1 MKIIVTVSEI
11 TIKQRRKICQP
22 NLSKS
27 EIPPTS
33 VHISSILLFC
43 HMFTSH
49 CPIFSCLIRDY
60 ICLVS
65 NGFAYLIFLILVYL
79 LPLISD
85 EDQQSFDNFS
95 QFYNKNGCL
104 QVTNSS
110 PRELYAGIAHHLDSK
125 FDWLNA
131 PKPVKWYKLFLCTAT
146 SYLTGI
152 IVIATYYSCPGNVHA
167 SEYSN

>member
-1 MKIIVTVSEI
+1 MKIIVKVSEI
-11 TIKQRRKICQP
+11 TIKQRRKYV
-22 NLSKS
+22 NLISQSQKS
-27 EIPPTS
+27 LPHLYT
-33 VHISSILLFC
+33 SSILLFC

-85 EDQQSFDNFS
+85 VLTTFPSFLGK
-95 QFYNKNGCL
+95 FYNKNGCL

-152 IVIATYYSCPGNVHA
+152 IVIATYYSCPGNIHA